1 MFKKFNS
8 KIYCIHFNQVNKY
21 LLLKNTSL
29 FFETSILWYIFAFKL
44 HDYLITLLGWN
55 RSILMLS
62 VFLWNWNLGW
72 NVVTMR

>member
-44 HDYLITLLGWN
+44 HDYLITLLG
-55 RSILMLS
+55 
-62 VFLWNWNLGW
+62 
-72 NVVTMR
+72 